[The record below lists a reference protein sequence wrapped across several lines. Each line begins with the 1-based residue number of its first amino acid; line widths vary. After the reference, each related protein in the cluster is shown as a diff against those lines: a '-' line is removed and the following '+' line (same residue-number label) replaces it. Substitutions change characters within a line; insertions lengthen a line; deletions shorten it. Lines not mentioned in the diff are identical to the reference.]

1 MTVIIRRKQK
11 GTKDMEKIKKD
22 INVSIGKR
30 LREIRKNMQKRP
42 GEIAEL
48 LGITEDHYRKLE
60 SGTSGLSGEKLMLL
74 YSEYGI
80 DPTYLITGNNNTGDF
95 DVDSYIINSNNE
107 ERSRLVERV
116 FAYVCRVMND
126 L

>member
-1 MTVIIRRKQK
+1 
-11 GTKDMEKIKKD
+11 MEKIKKD

-30 LREIRKNMQKRP
+30 LREIRKNLQKRP
-42 GEIAEL
+42 CEFAEL

-60 SGTSGLSGEKLMLL
+60 SGTSGLSGEKIMLL

-80 DPTYLITGNNNTGDF
+80 DPTYLITGNSNTSDF
-95 DVDSYIINSNNE
+95 DVDSYIINSNSADRN
-107 ERSRLVERV
+107 RLVERV
-116 FAYVCRVMND
+116 FAYVCRVMSD

>member
-107 ERSRLVERV
+107 ERNRLVERV

>member
-1 MTVIIRRKQK
+1 
-11 GTKDMEKIKKD
+11 MEKIKKD

-30 LREIRKNMQKRP
+30 LKEIRKNMQKRP
-42 GEIAEL
+42 GEIAAL

-74 YSEYGI
+74 YTEYGI
-80 DPTYLITGNNNTGDF
+80 DPTYLITGNSNTGDF
-95 DVDSYIINSNNE
+95 DVDRYIINSNHE
-107 ERSRLVERV
+107 ERNRLVERV
-116 FAYVCRVMND
+116 LAYVCRVMSD

>member
-1 MTVIIRRKQK
+1 MTVIIRKKQK

-107 ERSRLVERV
+107 ERNRLVERV